1 MNLNNPVAN
10 NIANI
15 TDFLKKFPYDHE
27 LWQIWNSFTEK
38 SGDSFN
44 KFISLVGASI
54 DTGAELELAI
64 DKISVLIVE
73 SHSMNSNRNILPI
86 NKSENDDTIE
96 SKICKFFEQ
105 KHKGPK
111 FLTTIMIHNIFK
123 DSQRYSQFCDIVLRG
138 DKMWLPIE
146 EKSSF
151 IIEEVCKMENN
162 FEIQLL
168 NGEKFQCIEELI
180 RLIPYFEMLLSDI
193 GGGETILPLT
203 FDCSADNLKL
213 IINYITEVKIND
225 CITPFNVLD
234 LLFLTEQLLIPRIIG
249 IILDCLLE
257 EETIKHLTQFDN
269 FNLEQLI
276 KLSVFLLEL
285 KLSDDPLIAHK
296 AKQVIS
302 KIFSEIWMTIT
313 RNPEFFKQSIF
324 VFRNWPQLFSEKD
337 QEKIVLYSKNYY
349 EANESLIP
357 PKNII
362 EYFLRYDLS
371 SNCYE
376 PIFDQ
381 FVLNKSEI
389 YFKPK
394 SYNFQNC
401 RCNLNS
407 IIVITSYYPVFGYM
421 EFVEIPYESVPSATQ
436 DGHSMKMRLKGPGT
450 KLSINKELIFGNN
463 ISSENADNRRFITQI
478 YKCNGYGTPM
488 EINEATVC
496 SLPDI
501 HYEIVLDAP
510 RPINSGDRLW
520 MVEHTSHIV
529 KL

>member
-1 MNLNNPVAN
+1 MNRNNLVGYNFADIIN
-10 NIANI
+10 
-15 TDFLKKFPYDHE
+15 FLKKFPYDHE

-44 KFISLVGASI
+44 KFISLVGASMN
-54 DTGAELELAI
+54 TGAELELTI

-73 SHSMNSNRNILPI
+73 SYSMNRNVLPI
-86 NKSENDDTIE
+86 NKSKSDDNTIE
-96 SKICKFFEQ
+96 SKIRKFFEQ

-111 FLTTIMIHNIFK
+111 FLTAMMIHNIFK
-123 DSQRYSQFCDIVLRG
+123 DSQRYPQFCDIVLRG

-162 FEIQLL
+162 FVIQLI

-193 GGGETILPLT
+193 GGNATILPLT

-213 IINYITEVKIND
+213 IINYITEVRIND
-225 CITPFNVLD
+225 CLSPFNVLD
-234 LLFLTEQLLIPRIIG
+234 LLFLTEQLLVPRIIG

-257 EETIKHLTQFDN
+257 EGTIEHLTQFDN
-269 FNLEQLI
+269 FNLERLI
-276 KLSVFLLEL
+276 KLSVLLLEL
-285 KLSDDPLIAHK
+285 KRSEDPLITHK

-302 KIFSEIWMTIT
+302 KIFSEICTTIT
-313 RNPEFFKQSIF
+313 RNPEFFKQNIF

-337 QEKIVLYSKNYY
+337 QEKTVLYSKNYSR
-349 EANESLIP
+349 ANESLIS
-357 PKNII
+357 PKNIV
-362 EYFLRYDLS
+362 EYFIRYDLS

-376 PIFDQ
+376 SVFSR
-381 FVLNKSEI
+381 FNLSTSEI
-389 YFKPK
+389 YFTPQ
-394 SYNFQNC
+394 SYSFQNC
-401 RCNLNS
+401 RLHLNS
-407 IIVITSYYPVFGYM
+407 IIVITSYYPLFGYT
-421 EFVEIPYESVPSATQ
+421 EFVEIPYESVPSAKL
-436 DGHSMKMRLKGPGT
+436 DGHSVKMRLRHSHT

-478 YKCNGYGTPM
+478 YKCNEYGTR
-488 EINEATVC
+488 IKISEATVC

-501 HYEIVLDAP
+501 YYEIILDAP
-510 RPINSGDRLW
+510 RPINFGDRLW

-529 KL
+529 EL